1 MILKQI
7 RKANWFLLFV
17 ICIFVGGSFGLSWL
31 FERVNVPYNLR
42 VMSGQIL
49 IGFSLIVFLI
59 ITRTN
64 PIKAFRSRR
73 LGIIDVLLAVLL
85 MFLMLP
91 MVYFINYVSMFFTEN
106 TTAATIGAMVDN
118 PYWMNLLMLAVT
130 PAIIEE
136 LVCRGVLFHAY
147 KKKNLLAA
155 VLTTAF
161 IFGLLHMNLNQMLYA
176 AVIGIVFAIAVEVT
190 GSIYTSMIMHFIM
203 NSISV
208 TALAFLKFMKNIGL
222 YPEDMLEFEMQQV
235 QTGTVPVVSPA
246 VTVLLSVVAFMAVIA
261 ATALAVG
268 VIILLAKRNGRTDRL
283 KALFKREPEA
293 ETDEIKV
300 RIIDKPFV
308 LAVAIALIVMI
319 R

>member
-1 MILKQI
+1 MKQI

-222 YPEDMLEFEMQQV
+222 YPDDMLEFEMQQV

-268 VIILLAKRNGRTDRL
+268 VIILLAKRSGRTDRL

-300 RIIDKPFV
+300 RIIGKPFV

>member
-1 MILKQI
+1 MKQI